1 MSWPGAK
8 GKPGQPGIRSVMDWF
23 REVCAYF
30 DELPNG
36 HELPI
41 YESILKPTYEEVV
54 CYMNGNHTLEDFAIR
69 YAITDK
75 EREEII
81 REQMKLLPE
90 EIQFDLTM
98 RGLM

>member
-1 MSWPGAK
+1 MSWPGEK
-8 GKPGQPGIRSVMDWF
+8 GEPGQPGDCAVQWF
-23 REVCAYF
+23 GEICTYF

-54 CYMNGNHTLEDFAIR
+54 CYKSGDCTVEDFTIR
-69 YAITDK
+69 YAITDSLRVK
-75 EREEII
+75 MIL
-81 REQMKLLPE
+81 EQMKLLPE

>member
-1 MSWPGAK
+1 MS
-8 GKPGQPGIRSVMDWF
+8 
-23 REVCAYF
+23 
-30 DELPNG
+30 
-36 HELPI
+36 
-41 YESILKPTYEEVV
+41 
-54 CYMNGNHTLEDFAIR
+54 GNHTLEDFAIR

-90 EIQFDLTM
+90 DIQFDLTM